1 MENTPTKAC
10 PASVALH
17 LRPAQKRMGHA
28 HPNPI
33 LDHFLSFFS
42 FVVPLCFAYGTSSAN
57 LANTI
62 NFWKKKDMIGRI

>member
-1 MENTPTKAC
+1 
-10 PASVALH
+10 
-17 LRPAQKRMGHA
+17 MGHA